1 MFAKRLSLPLAIAA
15 LALTGAAGAHA
26 ETTEQVMRQV
36 AAAHP
41 DYPANDLEFH
51 MNYLRSM
58 GYADKKAVPGS
69 GQYHIAFFAPGMN
82 TAMLYADYYDNGDES
97 RAAGRLAC
105 GMGSCVNTPMGQYG
119 DFR

>member
-1 MFAKRLSLPLAIAA
+1 MFAKRLSLPLAVAA
-15 LALTGAAGAHA
+15 LALSAAGSARA

-41 DYPANDLEFH
+41 DYPATDLEFY
-51 MNYLRSM
+51 MRYLRSM

-69 GQYHIAFFAPGMN
+69 GQYHVAFFAPGSN
-82 TAMLYADYYDNGDES
+82 TAILYADYYDNGDET

-105 GMGSCVNTPMGQYG
+105 GLSSCLNTPLGQ
-119 DFR
+119 